1 MIGLTQIKLS
11 ARITGIETRCLLE
24 RFERFRVA
32 RFVEVSNP
40 EIVMGVRQG
49 WLNAYGVFVSF
60 NCIVRAREF
69 VISFAER
76 NVSVCVIRHEFD
88 SVVII
93 FDRFGVFARIESSV
107 ALIKQTLGLL
117 LARIAA
123 RSGSRA
129 LLWLMRW
136 MLITRQRGLR
146 SRRIYDGRVWL
157 LRARFVSRCDG
168 VMREDASRNKR
179 SAANYI
185 FDSTGSARN
194 ILRTRER
201 PRL

>member
-1 MIGLTQIKLS
+1 MAAHPS
-11 ARITGIETRCLLE
+11 AGTGRLDDVVTAPDVI
-24 RFERFRVA
+24 
-32 RFVEVSNP
+32 VEV
-40 EIVMGVRQG
+40 I
-49 WLNAYGVFVSF
+49 
-60 NCIVRAREF
+60 
-69 VISFAER
+69 
-76 NVSVCVIRHEFD
+76 
-88 SVVII
+88 
-93 FDRFGVFARIESSV
+93 DRFGVFARIESGV

-136 MLITRQRGLR
+136 MLVARQYGLR
-146 SRRIYDGRVWL
+146 SRRIDDGRVWL
-157 LRARFVSRCDG
+157 LRARFVSRSDS

-179 SAANYI
+179 STANYI

-201 PRL
+201 LRL